1 MQILGQDLAN
11 YKRIL
16 VKELIFLDKL
26 CKCNGIK
33 YFAVGGT
40 AIGAVRHQ
48 GFIPWDDDI
57 DVAMLRE
64 DYDRF
69 IALKESIT
77 DSQYR
82 ILDYHD
88 DGYFLPSAKIVDINT
103 TLWELE
109 EQPYVMG
116 AYIDVFPL
124 DYVDKQGK
132 DLEKEVSHYKK
143 CFEAL
148 RQSKATMKLSNTFH
162 RLKQGKVLSFGY
174 RLYQHL
180 NQILCINPFRKRI
193 LRKADECVDMIRTK
207 KGKTVLNYNHLYPLD
222 RELFDAKW
230 FGTTISMPFED
241 TTIEIPADYD
251 VFLRHTFDD
260 YMQLPSE
267 EKRVGHHS
275 CFYYNLNKH
284 MDTTKGIL
292 KIVKKH
298 K

>member
-1 MQILGQDLAN
+1 MQIQGKDLAD

-16 VKELIFLDKL
+16 VKELVFFDKL
-26 CKCNGIK
+26 CKSNGIK

-40 AIGAVRHQ
+40 AIGAVRHH

-69 IALKESIT
+69 IALKESIKG
-77 DSQYR
+77 SQYR

-88 DGYFLPSAKIVDINT
+88 DGYYLPSAKIVDMHT

-124 DYVDKQGK
+124 DYVDKHGT
-132 DLEKEVSHYKK
+132 DLEKEVCHYKK

-148 RQSKATMKLSNTFH
+148 RQSKAIMKFSNTVH
-162 RLKQGKVLSFGY
+162 RLEQGKILSFGY

-180 NQILCINPFRKRI
+180 KQIMCINPYRKKI
-193 LRKADECVDMIRTK
+193 LRKADECVNAISTK
-207 KGKTVLNYNHLYPLD
+207 KGNIVLNYNHLYPLEK
-222 RELFDAKW
+222 ELFNAEW
-230 FGTTISMPFED
+230 FKTTISMPFED
-241 TTIEIPADYD
+241 TTIEMPTDYD
-251 VFLRHTFDD
+251 DFLRHSFDD
-260 YMQLPSE
+260 YMQLPPE

-275 CFYYNLNKH
+275 CFYYNLEKH
-284 MDTTKGIL
+284 MD
-292 KIVKKH
+292 VKEIRQII
-298 K
+298 